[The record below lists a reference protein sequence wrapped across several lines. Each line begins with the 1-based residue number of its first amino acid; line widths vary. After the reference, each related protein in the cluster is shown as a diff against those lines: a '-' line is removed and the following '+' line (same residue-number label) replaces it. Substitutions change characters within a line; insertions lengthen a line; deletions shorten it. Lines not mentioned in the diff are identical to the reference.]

1 MAPAQTKDFVNESL
15 AGLVLDGRLTTDLLV
30 GFLRNEVHKVGV
42 KKIVLGLSG
51 GIDSALSAFLAARAM
66 GRENVHAICMP
77 YRLSNPQSEAD
88 AREVAAACG
97 IEYEVVE
104 ITPQVDAYF
113 ERFPDADNLRR
124 GNKMA
129 RERMTI
135 LYDQSAAY
143 GALVVGTS
151 NKTELLLGYGTLFG
165 DMASAVN
172 PIGDL
177 FKAQVRQIS
186 RHVGVP
192 GGVIEKPPSA
202 DLWVGQTDEEE
213 LGLTYAEVD
222 AILHYLI
229 DHRYERL
236 EIIELGFP
244 EEVVDGILRLI
255 QRSQYK
261 RRMPLIA
268 KVSHRTID
276 RDFRYARDWGV

>member
-1 MAPAQTKDFVNESL
+1 
-15 AGLVLDGRLTTDLLV
+15 
-30 GFLRNEVHKVGV
+30 
-42 KKIVLGLSG
+42 
-51 GIDSALSAFLAARAM
+51 M
-66 GRENVHAICMP
+66 G
-77 YRLSNPQSEAD
+77 Y
-88 AREVAAACG
+88 
-97 IEYEVVE
+97 
-104 ITPQVDAYF
+104 
-113 ERFPDADNLRR
+113 
-124 GNKMA
+124 
-129 RERMTI
+129 
-135 LYDQSAAY
+135 
-143 GALVVGTS
+143 
-151 NKTELLLGYGTLFG
+151 
-165 DMASAVN
+165 AVN

-192 GGVIEKPPSA
+192 GGVIEKAPSA